1 MIDGLN
7 GNKNN
12 ENINSINKN
21 KDLMNRINFS
31 NEKRKLTIKIK
42 K

>member
-1 MIDGLN
+1 MIDGFN
-7 GNKNN
+7 GNKHN

-31 NEKRKLTIKIK
+31 NEKRKLKIKIK